1 MNYSTE
7 GLFRV
12 PKIWVLKV
20 KSKLWNRKCIPR
32 KTSKQPSLKIYG
44 TSNLFLFF
52 YGFKNKCRSETQTF
66 SQHKKCGT
74 LRQNE
79 LDVLREEIQC
89 HLKQSLFLCNILG
102 SDLVEDSY
110 LFLSFPRSW
119 AFVPGGRDLLLL
131 NIRPFWEL
139 CYLQ

>member
-44 TSNLFLFF
+44 TSNLFLFSMAL
-52 YGFKNKCRSETQTF
+52 KTNAEAK
-66 SQHKKCGT
+66 HK
-74 LRQNE
+74 
-79 LDVLREEIQC
+79 
-89 HLKQSLFLCNILG
+89 
-102 SDLVEDSY
+102 
-110 LFLSFPRSW
+110 LFLSTKNVEHFAKMNW
-119 AFVPGGRDLLLL
+119 MF
-131 NIRPFWEL
+131 
-139 CYLQ
+139 